1 MKTLAKILSEISQ
14 LNFEDLFL
22 LKEQISLETEKQK
35 KEIYAKLGEQVKFC
49 PHCGSENYIKWG
61 RYNDMNRFKCKN
73 CNKTFLPTTGTAIHW
88 SKKPNAFINFAT
100 VMFSKEFNTLKQQSK
115 RVGISQNTAFYWRQ
129 RILISLNSK
138 TPTFKKAT
146 EMDDIWFHYS
156 QKGRKGLKY
165 SRKRSRSSHKGDN
178 DFQSKVLITKERK
191 SELDMSLMKI
201 GRLNKRDLINKF
213 MGKFTKTAILYSD
226 KHPSI
231 RAFSKAENINH
242 ESFKAKSHVKNKLC
256 HVQTVNYLAGAFKD
270 TVNKHFRGVSTKY
283 LQNYANWF
291 AIKEKYKNN
300 KDGVKNMIIVCLS
313 NLKGWD
319 MSINIEKL
327 YEEFLLNHSVRTYR
341 CPTQKKWKY
350 QNWNFENAKSGIYV
364 KN

>member
-1 MKTLAKILSEISQ
+1 MGTLAKILSEISQ

-35 KEIYAKLGEQVKFC
+35 KEIYAKLGEQVKSC

-61 RYNDMNRFKCKN
+61 HYHDMNRFMCKN
-73 CNKTFLPTTGTAIHW
+73 CNKTFVPTTGTAIHW
-88 SKKPNAFINFAT
+88 SKKPNEFINFST
-100 VMFSKEFNTLKQQSK
+100 VMFSEEFSTLKQQSK

-129 RILISLNSK
+129 RILISLGSE

-146 EMDDIWFHYS
+146 EMDDIWFRYS

-165 SRKRSRSSHKGDN
+165 SRERGHSSHKGDN
-178 DFQSKVLITKERK
+178 NFQSKILITKERE
-191 SELDMSLMKI
+191 SELDMSLIKI
-201 GRLNKRDLINKF
+201 GRLNKKDLCDKF
-213 MGKFTKTAILYSD
+213 SGKFTKTAILYSD

-242 ESFKAKSHVKNKLC
+242 ESFKAKAHVKDKLC

-270 TVNKHFRGVSTKY
+270 IVNKHLRGVSTKY

-291 AIKEKYKNN
+291 AIKEKYKKSN
-300 KDGVKNMIIVCLS
+300 DGVKNMIIDCLS
-313 NLKGWD
+313 NIKGWD

-327 YEEFLLNHSVRTYR
+327 YEQFLLNHSVRTYR
-341 CPTQKKWKY
+341 CPTQKEWKY
-350 QNWNFENAKSGIYV
+350 QNWTFENAKLGDYI
-364 KN
+364 